1 MQDDSMLS
9 AFIVRLEAHA
19 AFICIAGGLVFVAY
33 LINRFAPQERRHIRR
48 VVILFGLYLFIVV
61 LSSALHVAGPTQL
74 WHAAHFAAELLEA
87 FTAVNLVTLAIFDV
101 LLPAI
106 KMQAAPIAA
115 DLMVGLAY
123 LAATIFVLIEEGFN
137 PASVL
142 GASAVA
148 SAVLVVSLQ
157 STLGNILGGI
167 AIQVDGSI
175 HVGDWVQLE
184 NGRQGKVKD
193 IRWRHTAIETRDWD
207 TIIVPNSGL
216 LAQSFTILGRRTGQ
230 PAQHRMWVYFNVDF
244 RYMPT
249 QVIAVVNE
257 ALQAAPIPN
266 VSQTPP
272 PHAICMDL
280 AKDTRDSFA
289 YYAVRYWLT
298 DLAVDD
304 PTSSAV
310 RARIYAALRRASI
323 PLARPASTA
332 FFAPN
337 EDGDDKTRLERLSRR
352 RLSAIESMDIFRI
365 LTDEE
370 RRFLAS
376 HLRYAPFTNGETMTR
391 QGAVAHW
398 LYILTSGKAEVRTH
412 GDTGKKGALVAV
424 IEAPGFFGEMGMMT
438 GAPRSADV
446 IAITDVECYRLDK
459 EGFQKIVKD
468 RPEILDEISKTLAK
482 RRVDLVTVQEGLDEG
497 AKSVRQA
504 SEQAAILMRVRSF
517 FALED

>member
-1 MQDDSMLS
+1 MQDDSMLG
-9 AFIVRLEAHA
+9 AFFARLGAHA
-19 AFICIAGGLVFVAY
+19 SFILTAGGLVFVAY
-33 LINRFAPQERRHIRR
+33 LVNRFAPTERRRIRR
-48 VVILFGLYLFIVV
+48 VVILFGLTLCMVV
-61 LSSALHVAGPTQL
+61 ISSALHVAGSRQL
-74 WHAAHFAAELLEA
+74 WHATHIAAEMLEA
-87 FTAVNLVTLAIFDV
+87 FTGVNLVALAIFDV
-101 LLPAI
+101 FLPAI
-106 KMQAAPIAA
+106 KMQAAAIAS
-115 DLMVGLAY
+115 DLLVGLAY
-123 LAATIFVLIEEGFN
+123 LATTIFILIEEGFN

-175 HVGDWVQLE
+175 HVGDWIQLE

-193 IRWRHTAIETRDWD
+193 IRWRHTSIETRDWD
-207 TIIVPNSGL
+207 TIVVPNSGL

-230 PAQHRMWVYFNVDF
+230 PLQHRMWVYFNVDF
-244 RYMPT
+244 RYAPT

-310 RARIYAALRRASI
+310 RGRLYAALRRASI

-337 EDGDDKTRLERLSRR
+337 EDSDDKARVERLSAR
-352 RLSAIESMDIFRI
+352 RLRAIESIDIFRS
-365 LTDEE
+365 LTDDE

-376 HLRYAPFTNGETMTR
+376 HLRYAPFTSGETMTR

-398 LYILTSGKAEVRTH
+398 LYIVTSGRAEVRAR
-412 GDTGKKGALVAV
+412 GGADGKDVRIAI
-424 IEAPGFFGEMGMMT
+424 IEAPTFFGEMGMMT
-438 GAPRSADV
+438 GAPRTADV
-446 IAITDVECYRLDK
+446 IALTDVECYRLDK
-459 EGFQKIVKD
+459 EGFHTIVQD
-468 RPEILDEISKTLAK
+468 RPEIVDEISKTLAK
-482 RRVDLVTVQEGLDEG
+482 RRVDLVTAQEGLDED

-504 SEQAAILMRVRSF
+504 SEQEAILRRIRSF
-517 FALED
+517 FGLGD

>member
-1 MQDDSMLS
+1 VQDDSIIS
-9 AFIVRLEAHA
+9 AFFARVGTHA
-19 AFICIAGGLVFVAY
+19 SFIFIAGGLVFVAY
-33 LINRFAPQERRHIRR
+33 LVNRFAPTERRRIRR
-48 VVILFGLYLFIVV
+48 VVILFGLTLAAVIV
-61 LSSALHVAGPTQL
+61 SSALHVAGSLRL
-74 WHAAHFAAELLEA
+74 WHVSHVAAELLES
-87 FTAVNLVTLAIFDV
+87 FTAVNLVALAIFDV
-101 LLPAI
+101 LLPVI
-106 KMQAAPIAA
+106 KMQAAAIAS
-115 DLMVGLAY
+115 DLLVGLAY
-123 LAATIFVLIEEGFN
+123 MAATVFVLIDEGFN

-175 HVGDWVQLE
+175 HVGDWIQLE

-216 LAQSFTILGRRTGQ
+216 LAQSFTILGRRIGQ
-230 PAQHRMWVYFNVDF
+230 PSQHRLWVYFNVDF
-244 RYMPT
+244 RYAPT
-249 QVIAVVNE
+249 KVIAVVNE

-266 VSQTPP
+266 VSETPP

-323 PLARPASTA
+323 PLARPTSTT
-332 FFAPN
+332 FFAAN
-337 EDGDDKTRLERLSRR
+337 EDNDDKARIDRLSRR
-352 RLSAIESMDIFRI
+352 RLLAIESIDIFRI

-370 RRFLAS
+370 RRFLSS
-376 HLRYAPFTNGETMTR
+376 HLRYAPFTSGETMTR

-398 LYILTSGKAEVRTH
+398 LYIVTSGQAEVRAH
-412 GDTGKKGALVAV
+412 VEGQSKSARIAV

-438 GAPRSADV
+438 GAPRTADV
-446 IAITDVECYRLDK
+446 IALTDVECYRLDK

-468 RPEILDEISKTLAK
+468 RPEIVDEISKTLAK
-482 RRVDLVTVQEGLDEG
+482 RKVDLVTTQEGLDEG

-504 SEQAAILMRVRSF
+504 TEQAAILKRIRSF

>member
-1 MQDDSMLS
+1 VQNDSTFS
-9 AFIVRLEAHA
+9 AFFARLAAHGS
-19 AFICIAGGLVFVAY
+19 FIFIAGGLVLVAY
-33 LINRFAPQERRHIRR
+33 LVNRFAPTERRRIRR
-48 VVILFGLYLFIVV
+48 VVILFGLTLAAVV
-61 LSSALHVAGPTQL
+61 VSSALHVAGSVHL
-74 WHAAHFAAELLEA
+74 WHVTHVAAEMLEA
-87 FTAVNLVTLAIFDV
+87 FTVVNLVALAIFDV

-106 KMQAAPIAA
+106 KMQAAAIAS

-123 LAATIFVLIEEGFN
+123 LAATVFVLIDEGFN

-148 SAVLVVSLQ
+148 SAILVVSLQ

-175 HVGDWVQLE
+175 HVGDWIQLE

-216 LAQSFTILGRRTGQ
+216 LAQSFTILGRRIGQ
-230 PAQHRMWVYFNVDF
+230 PNQHRLWVYFNVDF
-244 RYMPT
+244 RYTPT

-266 VSQTPP
+266 VSETPP

-323 PLARPASTA
+323 PLARPTSTL

-337 EDGDDKTRLERLSRR
+337 EEGDDKARIDRLSRR
-352 RLSAIESMDIFRI
+352 RLQAIESMDLFRI
-365 LTDEE
+365 LTDDE

-376 HLRYAPFTNGETMTR
+376 HLRYAPFTSGETMTR

-398 LYILTSGKAEVRTH
+398 LYILTSGKAEVRARSD
-412 GDTGKKGALVAV
+412 GQGKGTRVAV
-424 IEAPGFFGEMGMMT
+424 IEAPSFFGEMGMMT

-446 IAITDVECYRLDK
+446 IAMTDVECYRLDK
-459 EGFQKIVKD
+459 AGFQKIVKE
-468 RPEILDEISKTLAK
+468 RPEILDEISKTLAERK
-482 RRVDLVTVQEGLDEG
+482 LNVVTAQEDLDDG

-504 SEQAAILMRVRSF
+504 SEQAAILRRIRSF
-517 FALED
+517 FALEE